1 MVKPPSPDMPRP
13 PYSGKTLVAELA
25 LMRMKRTQPDAKA
38 VYIAPLKVR
47 VAASERKALGVAPQ
61 RERGGV

>member
-1 MVKPPSPDMPRP
+1 MPRP

-25 LMRMKRTQPDAKA
+25 LMRMKRTQPGAKA

-47 VAASERKALGVAPQ
+47 VAASEREALQ
-61 RERGGV
+61 